1 MNYLSQRYKK
11 CVILQ
16 MGNNKFTF
24 QTEGSATAASSLK
37 SNYIGNENNC
47 PKDGGH
53 LIPQKSWNKLIGN

>member
-1 MNYLSQRYKK
+1 
-11 CVILQ
+11 